1 MKLTRPKKTDA
12 YNIDEYNKNLDEI
25 ENGINDTTKVKD
37 IIGNL
42 EEIEIE
48 DIEKKTVSAYLSYIW
63 DKLKNIELT
72 DLKITVT
79 TWLEGVDTPLS
90 TVLKEIS
97 DGLASLFKEVR
108 ALKIE
113 VTGESNLLK
122 INNTNFA
129 TSLGE
134 DIETIRKEVK

>member
-12 YNIDEYNKNLDEI
+12 YFIDEYNKNLDEI
-25 ENGINDTTKVKD
+25 ENGINDTTKIKEA
-37 IIGNL
+37 IGNL

-79 TWLEGVDTPLS
+79 TWADEKLDI
-90 TVLKEIS
+90 VLGKLKQSIQLNRDDINKLNMEI
-97 DGLASLFKEVR
+97 
-108 ALKIE
+108 
-113 VTGESNLLK
+113 TGEAELLNA
-122 INNTNFA
+122 NNIEFA
-129 TSLGE
+129 KLLGE
-134 DIETIRKEVK
+134 DIKAIESEVE